1 MLYSDDGYPLKLI
14 PNQGKATTTTKKTPL
29 VPQVIHE
36 LLETVID
43 CKPHMF
49 SLTVFFL
56 QLYPYLK
63 KSIAETGNV
72 PINRLLGLPSSTS
85 KWKK

>member
-14 PNQGKATTTTKKTPL
+14 PNQGKATTTTTKTPL

-49 SLTVFFL
+49 SLTVFFTTL
-56 QLYPYLK
+56 SLFEEIHSRNWECPH
-63 KSIAETGNV
+63 
-72 PINRLLGLPSSTS
+72 
-85 KWKK
+85 